1 MKMKFAI
8 VDGKRVEA
16 APGLKGTCILCETD
30 VIARCGKI
38 RIWHWAHKTIQT
50 CDHWWE
56 PKTEWH
62 RSWQDLFPLDWQEV
76 VHRSETGEKHIADV
90 KTAREWV
97 LEIQYSA
104 LRPEERQARNEFYPK
119 LVWIVNGTRRKNDQ
133 EKFFSALNAG
143 KRICSQ
149 PLLIDTPSSAC
160 GLLQEWGNRRVP
172 IFFDFLELERLWLLI
187 PSPAEDRAFVLA
199 FSRSNFIE
207 LHRGAPTQTGDDFE
221 KFVNEVSELVST
233 YISGGNPVVPMA
245 PPPAPHFNQLRWP
258 LSYREYL
265 ARTYRARYRRRF

>member
-38 RIWHWAHKTIQT
+38 RIWHWAHKTIQS

-76 VHRSETGEKHIADV
+76 VHRSKTGEKHIADV

-133 EKFFSALNAG
+133 EKFFRALNAG
-143 KRICSQ
+143 IRIHPQ
-149 PLLIDTPSSAC
+149 QLLINAPSSEC
-160 GLLQEWGNRRVP
+160 GLLQEWVNGRVP
-172 IFFDFLELERLWLLI
+172 VFLDFREPDRLWLLI
-187 PSPAEDRAFVLA
+187 PFATNGRAFVLA
-199 FSRSNFIE
+199 FPRSTFIDF
-207 LHRGAPTQTGDDFE
+207 HRETPAQPGDDFE
-221 KFVNEVSELVST
+221 KLVNEVAEWVSVNIRGAQPA
-233 YISGGNPVVPMA
+233 ISMA
-245 PPPAPHFNQLRWP
+245 PPPPPQINQLPGP

-265 ARTYRARYRRRF
+265 ARMYRARNQRRL